1 MNYFFIDTTNEILS
15 LAIANDNHIL
25 ASNSYYAVGEHSRY
39 AMIGIEEIFNKT
51 KLNPQDIDKLIV
63 VNGPGSWTGIRIGV
77 TIGKVYAW
85 ALNKEIISVSS
96 LHAYALSFSNYD
108 YYIVAINAR
117 RNHVY
122 AGIYDKNYNNVLDDC
137 YININELNKK
147 IDQLDGSIIIIGNI
161 KINEKYKTVPVK
173 LDIKAVINYYK
184 NKSSN
189 NYEQLK
195 PKYLKKT
202 EAEEKL

>member
-1 MNYFFIDTTNEILS
+1 MKKIIYLIILMLS
-15 LAIANDNHIL
+15 L
-25 ASNSYYAVGEHSRY
+25 
-39 AMIGIEEIFNKT
+39 
-51 KLNPQDIDKLIV
+51 
-63 VNGPGSWTGIRIGV
+63 
-77 TIGKVYAW
+77 
-85 ALNKEIISVSS
+85 SS
-96 LHAYALSFSNYD
+96 LIYAQE
-108 YYIVAINAR
+108 R
-117 RNHVY
+117 RHKRMD
-122 AGIYDKNYNNVLDDC
+122 GH
-137 YININELNKK
+137 KK